1 LLFCNI
7 EEIKK
12 FHEELHQRLMK
23 RYEQHHKYQTY
34 GDIIKSMVPFFKLY
48 VDYIY
53 QAENA
58 QNLLIKLVKEHE

>member
-1 LLFCNI
+1 
-7 EEIKK
+7 
-12 FHEELHQRLMK
+12 MK